1 MNPILLT
8 SVAAWLI
15 AQVGKVV
22 VAWIRTRTVELRLLT
37 TTGGMPSAHSALVAS
52 LTVGV
57 GLAEGTG
64 SPVFAVAFVFSM
76 IVFYDAAGVRRAAG
90 EQAEVLNQMLR
101 DLYIDHE
108 FRPER
113 LRELLGHTPVEVLA
127 GIGLGGLLA
136 WTGWLLG
143 RGAPGG

>member
-1 MNPILLT
+1 MNVILFT
-8 SVAAWLI
+8 AVAAWLI
-15 AQVGKVV
+15 AQVSKVLV
-22 VAWIRTRTVELRLLT
+22 MWLRSRTLELRLLT
-37 TTGGMPSAHSALVAS
+37 TTGGMPSAHSALVAA

-57 GLAEGTG
+57 GLAEGVD

-113 LRELLGHTPVEVLA
+113 LRELLGHTPVEVFA

-136 WTGWLLG
+136 WLGWLLT
-143 RGAPGG
+143 RPAP

>member
-1 MNPILLT
+1 MNPILVT
-8 SVAAWLI
+8 AVAAWLI
-15 AQVGKVV
+15 AQVGKVAV
-22 VAWIRTRTVELRLLT
+22 EWFRTRMIDLRLLT
-37 TTGGMPSAHSALVAS
+37 TTGGMPSAHSALAAA
-52 LTVGV
+52 LTAGV
-57 GLAEGTG
+57 GLAEGVA

-101 DLYIDHE
+101 DLYIEHE

-127 GIGLGGLLA
+127 GIGMGGLLA
-136 WTGWLLG
+136 WIGWLLTRPPAG
-143 RGAPGG
+143 V

>member
-1 MNPILLT
+1 MNLLLFAA
-8 SVAAWLI
+8 VAAWLI

-22 VAWIRTRTVELRLLT
+22 VAWFRTRTLELRLLT
-37 TTGGMPSAHSALVAS
+37 TTGGMPSAHSALVAA

-57 GLAEGTG
+57 GLAEGTD

-90 EQAEVLNQMLR
+90 DQAEVLNQMLR

-136 WTGWLLG
+136 WLAWLLG
-143 RGAPGG
+143 RPIP

>member
-8 SVAAWLI
+8 AVAAWLI
-15 AQVGKVV
+15 AQVSKVV
-22 VAWIRTRTVELRLLT
+22 VEWSRSRTLELRLLT
-37 TTGGMPSAHSALVAS
+37 TTGGMPSAHSALVAA

-57 GLAEGTG
+57 GLVEGVA

-76 IVFYDAAGVRRAAG
+76 IVFYDSAGVRRAAG
-90 EQAEVLNQMLR
+90 EQAEVLNQILR
-101 DLYIDHE
+101 DLYVDHE

-136 WTGWLLG
+136 WISWLLA
-143 RGAPGG
+143 RPAPGG